1 MGGQSRAAVC
11 SVRSQADC
19 GKGNHGAP
27 SEVSRSSDDAGYR
40 PTFDRRSGPPTRA
53 DGSCREGA
61 SSARPADVAGG
72 SFASFRQGR
81 KGGSTIIS
89 CDEFFTEFGD
99 YIENRV
105 PPEVRKEL
113 ELHLSQCRACHVLY
127 DSACKTVKIVTD
139 SGSFELPQAVSDS
152 IIDSVM
158 AKLRAE
164 RT

>member
-1 MGGQSRAAVC
+1 M
-11 SVRSQADC
+11 
-19 GKGNHGAP
+19 
-27 SEVSRSSDDAGYR
+27 
-40 PTFDRRSGPPTRA
+40 
-53 DGSCREGA
+53 
-61 SSARPADVAGG
+61 
-72 SFASFRQGR
+72 
-81 KGGSTIIS
+81 IS

-105 PPEVRKEL
+105 PLEVRKEL